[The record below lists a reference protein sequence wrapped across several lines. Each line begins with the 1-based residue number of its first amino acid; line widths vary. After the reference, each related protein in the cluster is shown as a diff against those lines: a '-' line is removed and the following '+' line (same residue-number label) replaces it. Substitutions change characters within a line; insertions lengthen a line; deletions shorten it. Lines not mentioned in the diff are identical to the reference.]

1 MKRLSEIIRKR
12 KTFAIAFSGGVDST
26 FLAALAKNVCK
37 EGVVAITAD
46 SNFYPREELKSAI
59 KIAELIGIKHFIV
72 KVDLMDDSNIIM
84 NSKERCY
91 FCKKRV
97 FDSIKN
103 KAMELGFETLAHGAN
118 IDDLQDYRPGLKAAK
133 EMDIFS
139 PLIEAKMTKSQ
150 IRLASKEM
158 GLSTWDMPTQSCL
171 ATRIPYNQKI
181 TVEKLSKIE
190 ACEHFLNQLGFLGI
204 RVRYHSDMSNN
215 DIARIESPQQSIH
228 IMAERDVRDRINS
241 FFKAHGFKFV
251 SLNLTG
257 YISGS
262 MNY

>member
-1 MKRLSEIIRKR
+1 MQRLSEIIRKR
-12 KTFAIAFSGGVDST
+12 KEFAIAFSGGVDST
-26 FLAALAKNVCK
+26 FLAALAKNVCND
-37 EGVVAITAD
+37 EVVAITAD

-72 KVDLMDDSNIIM
+72 KVDLMADSNIII
-84 NSKERCY
+84 NSKDRCY

-97 FDSIKN
+97 FNAIKH

-118 IDDLQDYRPGLKAAK
+118 IDDFQDYRPGLKAAK

-139 PLIEAKMTKSQ
+139 PLVEAKMTKNQ

-181 TVEKLSKIE
+181 TVEKLAKIE
-190 ACEHFLNQLGFLGI
+190 ACEHFLNQLGFFGI
-204 RVRYHSDMSNN
+204 RVRCHSDMSNN

-228 IMAERDVRDRINS
+228 IMAEKNLRDSINS
-241 FFKAHGFKFV
+241 FFKANGFQFV
-251 SLNLTG
+251 SLDLAG

-262 MNY
+262 MN